1 MHQHITINGKTYTAE
16 EALLLKDRFASEYG
30 EDSFMASLGGFLA
43 EWYND
48 NRLLKVHT
56 SGSTGTPKEL
66 WVEKERMMNSARL
79 TVSFLGLKAG
89 DSALLCM
96 PLPYIAGK
104 MVVVRSI
111 IAGLNLM
118 VVTPCGRPLQ
128 DITEIP
134 DFAAM
139 IP

>member
-1 MHQHITINGKTYTAE
+1 MRRKILQISKFNNIMYQHTTINGNTYTAE

-43 EWYND
+43 EWYNESPI
-48 NRLLKVHT
+48 LKVHT

-66 WVEKERMMNSARL
+66 WVEKERMMNSAHL

-89 DSALLCM
+89 NSALLCM

-104 MVVVRSI
+104 W
-111 IAGLNLM
+111 
-118 VVTPCGRPLQ
+118 
-128 DITEIP
+128 
-134 DFAAM
+134 
-139 IP
+139 